1 MIFYGTNASRLK
13 DGRLSNVTCPNCNKQ
28 TSMTYSVFGKYAYLY
43 WIPVFPLGKTNVLE
57 CDNCKR
63 TYKLKELPSQ
73 IQQKFELE
81 KHRGIPLKHF
91 AGSAILVALF
101 AWIFYANAK
110 DKENEAIYIKS
121 PQVGDVYHTSGSNSG
136 FYSTAKVTAIEA
148 DSIFVI
154 FNDYEVDKKSGIKDI
169 DKSSN
174 YKIENTEGFKL
185 EEIQKLYADE
195 VIFKIDR
202 D

>member
-1 MIFYGTNASRLK
+1 ML
-13 DGRLSNVTCPNCNKQ
+13 L
-28 TSMTYSVFGKYAYLY
+28 
-43 WIPVFPLGKTNVLE
+43 WIRFFIIPIFPLGKTNVLE

-63 TYKLKELPSQ
+63 TYKLKELPGQ

-154 FNDYEVDKKSGIKDI
+154 FNDYSIFIVH
-169 DKSSN
+169 
-174 YKIENTEGFKL
+174 
-185 EEIQKLYADE
+185 ADATLLFSFLFIL
-195 VIFKIDR
+195 VLVNI
-202 D
+202 